1 MAVLKGVMKAVSLK
15 IFSRARRAGL
25 ALAALALAVVASPA
39 ALAQE
44 EGVPVVVDEVIAQVN
59 NDVVTLSMLKREM
72 NNAVRA
78 LMDTRGITEAEAT
91 AEVEK
96 SRAKIIASLIDEQL
110 LMQKGKEM
118 PRLSEDVEAEVN
130 RTMLAEGKR
139 QGITTM
145 EQLEAAMTAAKLD
158 PAAIRQSLRAQF
170 TRQAVLQRE
179 VDAKIYFSLTDE
191 ELQKYFA
198 ANRDKFRKPE
208 SVEISEIYLSFAGKP
223 EPEVR
228 AKAAQLVAQ
237 ARGGAD
243 FGQLAAAHSERE
255 ANGVRVAT
263 QNKGKVGRFEVP
275 DLRPD
280 LAAAI
285 KNVQKGGVTDPIRS
299 DDGVQILRVDDRSG
313 SAEPVFNE
321 QAVRGAIT
329 EERAAKEREDYM
341 VKARQEAYINVAESY
356 REMVLPVLKVKPPVS
371 ANKEAAEKEDKKDKK
386 KKN

>member
-1 MAVLKGVMKAVSLK
+1 MKAVSLK

-25 ALAALALAVVASPA
+25 ALAALALCVAASQA
-39 ALAQE
+39 AHAQE

-59 NDVVTLSMLKREM
+59 NDVVTLSMVRREM
-72 NNAVRA
+72 RQATRA
-78 LMDTRGITEAEAT
+78 LMDARGMSEADAT

-96 SRAKIIASLIDEQL
+96 NRAKIIASLIDEQL
-110 LMQKGKEM
+110 LTQKGKEM
-118 PRLSEDVEAEVN
+118 PRLTEDVEAEVN
-130 RTMLAEGKR
+130 RTLLAEGKR

-145 EQLEAAMTAAKLD
+145 EQLETAMAASGLNLTE
-158 PAAIRQSLRAQF
+158 IRQSLRAQF

-179 VDAKIYFSLTDE
+179 VDARIYFSLTDD

-198 ANRDKFRKPE
+198 ANREKFRKPE

-223 EPEVR
+223 EADVR

-299 DDGVQILRVDDRSG
+299 DDGVQILRVDDRVG
-313 SAEPVFNE
+313 NAEAVFNE

-329 EERAAKEREDYM
+329 QECAEKEREDYM
-341 VKARQEAYINVAESY
+341 VKARNDAYVNVAESY
-356 REMVLPVLKVKPPVS
+356 RDLVLPVLKLKPPVS
-371 ANKEAAEKEDKKDKK
+371 ANKEAAEKEKK